1 LRALTMWLIR
11 SYQWCISPFLG
22 NACRFYPSCSEYT
35 WQAVSRFG
43 ALKGC
48 WMGLLRILRC
58 NPFVEGGYDPV
69 PPAVRER
76 RS

>member
-1 LRALTMWLIR
+1 VRALTLWLIR

-22 NACRFYPSCSEYT
+22 SACRFYPSCSEYT
-35 WQAVSRFG
+35 YQAVARFG
-43 ALKGC
+43 VLRGS
-48 WMGLLRILRC
+48 WMGLQRILRC

-69 PPAVRER
+69 PPAVSER